1 MEMATTATSSRSAT
15 MARAFPLK
23 YFVFAFAFTWLFWG
37 LQLLAVRDVIPMLPG
52 LTVIGTLGPLV
63 AAVVITAQESGRA
76 GLRALLSRIV
86 RWRVAPIWYAVA
98 LLGPLVI
105 TLGAIALHVALGGQP
120 PSLAAL
126 IGALP
131 ILLIYVLYMLIFVA
145 LGEEV
150 GWRGYALPA
159 LQARYSAL
167 ISSVILGVMWGL
179 WHLPQ
184 FFNPATFYSN
194 IPFVLWLAFIV
205 PFAVLISWV
214 FNSTGGSVLMAMFFH
229 AVMNASTE
237 VWKAIPQYS
246 IRPASV
252 AEAVA
257 ATVHINLM
265 SAILLWVAAAAIVV
279 IYGPLDL
286 SRRPRQVVAHTEQR
300 SSYGRAA
307 RSEGG
312 RPT

>member
-1 MEMATTATSSRSAT
+1 MEMATTVTPSRTAAAT
-15 MARAFPLK
+15 RAFPLK
-23 YFVFAFAFTWLFWG
+23 YFVIAFAFTWLFWG
-37 LQLLAVRDVIPMLPG
+37 LQLLAVRDLIPALPG

-63 AAVVITAQESGRA
+63 AAVIVTAQESGRA
-76 GLRALLSRIV
+76 GLRSLLGRIV

-98 LLGPLVI
+98 ILGPLALA
-105 TLGAIALHVALGGQP
+105 LGAIALHVALGGQP
-120 PSLAAL
+120 PSLVAM

-131 ILLIYVLYMLIFVA
+131 ILLIYVVYMLIFVA

-179 WHLPQ
+179 WHLPL
-184 FFNPATFYSN
+184 FFNPDTFYSN
-194 IPFVLWLAFIV
+194 LPFIVWLAFIV
-205 PFAVLISWV
+205 PFAILITWV

-237 VWKAIPQYS
+237 VWKTIPQYS
-246 IRPASV
+246 TKPASV

-257 ATVHINLM
+257 ETVHINLM
-265 SAILLWVAAAAIVV
+265 SAIVLWVAAAVV
-279 IYGPLDL
+279 VLFYGSRNL
-286 SRRPRQVVAHTEQR
+286 SRQPRQIMGHTEQW
-300 SSYGRAA
+300 SSSPRAA
-307 RSEGG
+307 RTEGG
-312 RPT
+312 SPT